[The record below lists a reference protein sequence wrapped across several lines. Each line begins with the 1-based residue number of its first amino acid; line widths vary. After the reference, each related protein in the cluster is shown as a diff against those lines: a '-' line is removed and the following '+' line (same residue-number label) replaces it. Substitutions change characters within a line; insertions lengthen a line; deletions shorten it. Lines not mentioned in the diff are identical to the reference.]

1 MLDVDVDSETEM
13 GLGLGMGMDGM
24 DNPGLQLETDP
35 SSGLSSPLTPDTG
48 DLRFIDDS
56 SNSPSESERNSISNN
71 NNNVNHNNNNDSSSK
86 RGSQQSNLCESC
98 RTLLERNRSNAEQS
112 GNLVILRRPGK
123 VCGGKGNSQTQLMM
137 LHRFSVHF
145 LLHGEYI

>member
-123 VCGGKGNSQTQLMM
+123 VCGEREIPKHS
-137 LHRFSVHF
+137 
-145 LLHGEYI
+145 